1 MEQTRLKTAVLG
13 KTGLQ
18 ITRVGFGAWAL
29 GGGGWQF
36 GWGQQDNEDSISAIH
51 HALDLGINWIDTAAA
66 YGFGRSEQVRRLHAD
81 AIIDAARLQLTDDD
95 LAAIGGSAGR
105 PTST

>member
-29 GGGGWQF
+29 GG
-36 GWGQQDNEDSISAIH
+36 
-51 HALDLGINWIDTAAA
+51 
-66 YGFGRSEQVRRLHAD
+66 
-81 AIIDAARLQLTDDD
+81 AR
-95 LAAIGGSAGR
+95 
-105 PTST
+105 